1 MASNNDLQRQEHLL
15 PVKAVAP
22 SDVDKARALYR
33 DEDKNRIAQLEA
45 DLATARLPARQD
57 QIDAAEANV
66 RAKRPWPRPNGTSQ
80 KMPGLAS
87 GRPGLRHPL
96 LPR

>member
-22 SDVDKARALYR
+22 SDVDKARAQR

-57 QIDAAEANV
+57 QIDAAAANV
-66 RAKRPWPRPNGTSQ
+66 RALEAA
-80 KMPGLAS
+80 LAKAEWD
-87 GRPGLRHPL
+87 LA
-96 LPR
+96 